1 MGIKKP
7 PGKAG
12 EDDVPKNIKEGIAVQ
27 RTDKRIDE
35 LNRSGK
41 TAQEKLEELL
51 REDY

>member
-12 EDDVPKNIKEGIAVQ
+12 EDHVPKDIKEGIAVNK
-27 RTDKRIDE
+27 TDRKIDE
-35 LNRSGK
+35 LNRLGK
-41 TAQEKLEELL
+41 SAQEKLEELL